1 MSHPTLFPIIQKGNN
16 SLKNG
21 LIYLVSGYAYHMA
34 IGNHAKFE
42 ESTFKK
48 HKNVFVEFYFVTVP
62 IDHCIVFSFVYPCN
76 AIFWYKVVNIHF

>member
-1 MSHPTLFPIIQKGNN
+1 MPCHWLDLKDKQCFLDTTTNVSPHSPPIIQKGNN

-42 ESTFKK
+42 ESTFKM
-48 HKNVFVEFYFVTVP
+48 
-62 IDHCIVFSFVYPCN
+62 
-76 AIFWYKVVNIHF
+76 